1 MIEQEQAKQLVL
13 LLAEQFAEHQS
24 APWLTDRIQQVVQ
37 DPGVSDTL
45 REAANEIPEAERGV
59 LAPEVRQFLET
70 LTEKPSPRH
79 SATRRKVASEDMAA
93 RGAGC

>member
-1 MIEQEQAKQLVL
+1 ML

-45 REAANEIPEAERGV
+45 REAVNEIPEAELGV

-70 LTEKPSPRH
+70 LTEKPLPRH
-79 SATRRKVASEDMAA
+79 SAARLKAACEDVAA
-93 RGAGC
+93 RSARC